1 MITPIKVMDQALLAS
16 DIYWMLGFALIV
28 LPLVFVPSKMRLGW
42 RDGLILLAGYA
53 VFIYMTI
60 S

>member
-1 MITPIKVMDQALLAS
+1 MDQALLAS

-42 RDGLILLAGYA
+42 QDGLILLAGYA
-53 VFIYMTI
+53 AFIYVTI